1 VRMRMTVWLTAP
13 AMVAALCLTAL
24 PMFAQQQG
32 SQQQPSGDP
41 VADAARK
48 AREQQ
53 KKEAKPKKVYTE
65 DDLSH
70 GKSSAWDQS
79 QSAGSTGQQSAGGA
93 ADNTQAAATGDEN
106 AERNDE
112 KKWRKRFQDLRDKI
126 TQSEKE
132 LDVLQRELNKSQV
145 QYYPDPQKAL
155 MEQNQRKEINDKT
168 SKIDAK
174 KKEIEQL
181 KQNFSDLEDDLRKSG
196 GDPGWSRE

>member
-1 VRMRMTVWLTAP
+1 MTVWLTAP

-24 PMFAQQQG
+24 PMFAQQQ
-32 SQQQPSGDP
+32 SSGDP

-48 AREQQ
+48 SREQQ

-65 DDLSH
+65 DDLSK

-79 QSAGSTGQQSAGGA
+79 QSAGSTGPQSAGGA

-126 TQSEKE
+126 ALAEKD

>member
-1 VRMRMTVWLTAP
+1 MI
-13 AMVAALCLTAL
+13 AALCLTVL
-24 PMFAQQQG
+24 PVFAQQQSSG
-32 SQQQPSGDP
+32 QQPSGDP

-48 AREQQ
+48 TREQQ

-65 DDLSH
+65 DDLSR
-70 GKSSAWDQS
+70 GKSSASDQS
-79 QSAGSTGQQSAGGA
+79 QSAGSTGQQSAEGTPQ
-93 ADNTQAAATGDEN
+93 NTDAGATGDAN
-106 AERNDE
+106 AAQSDE
-112 KKWRKRFQDLRDKI
+112 KKWRKRFQDLRDRI
-126 TQSEKE
+126 AQSEKE

-155 MEQNQRKEINDKT
+155 MEQNQRKEINEKS

-181 KQNFSDLEDDLRKSG
+181 KQSFSDLEDELRKSG

>member
-1 VRMRMTVWLTAP
+1 MRVTVWLRAP
-13 AMVAALCLTAL
+13 ALFCVLCLTAL
-24 PMFAQQQG
+24 PIFAQPQG
-32 SQQQPSGDP
+32 SAQQPSGDP

-48 AREQQ
+48 ARDQQ

-65 DDLSH
+65 DDLSR
-70 GKSSAWDQS
+70 GKSNASDQS
-79 QSAGSTGQQSAGGA
+79 QSAGSAGQQSAGGA
-93 ADNTQAAATGDEN
+93 GDNTQAAATGDDN
-106 AERNDE
+106 AAQTDE

-126 TQSEKE
+126 AQAEKD
-132 LDVLQRELNKSQV
+132 LDLLQRELNKAQV

-155 MEQNQRKEINDKT
+155 MQQYDRKDINDKT

-181 KQNFSDLEDDLRKSG
+181 KQSFSDLEDDLRKSG

>member
-24 PMFAQQQG
+24 PMFAQQQ
-32 SQQQPSGDP
+32 SSGDP

-48 AREQQ
+48 SREQQ

-65 DDLSH
+65 DDLSK

-79 QSAGSTGQQSAGGA
+79 QSAGSTGPQSAGGA

-126 TQSEKE
+126 ALAEKD